1 MGGWMVPLAIQFCNC
16 QLAQQLQA
24 SKNLVLE
31 CIAIYFAKQVKI
43 SDQKYNTNTYTKFT
57 YICILF
63 LSNLRSCIQYNYGTV
78 NTIVIVY
85 IPHIS
90 ISLTTA
96 EAAISKGDSLDV
108 YMKSVKDKLD
118 KGTMDEV
125 KPQIK

>member
-1 MGGWMVPLAIQFCNC
+1 MYLILIQP
-16 QLAQQLQA
+16 
-24 SKNLVLE
+24 K
-31 CIAIYFAKQVKI
+31 IMHTIYVTA
-43 SDQKYNTNTYTKFT
+43 
-57 YICILF
+57 
-63 LSNLRSCIQYNYGTV
+63 

-90 ISLTTA
+90 ILLTTA

>member
-1 MGGWMVPLAIQFCNC
+1 MYLILIQP
-16 QLAQQLQA
+16 
-24 SKNLVLE
+24 K
-31 CIAIYFAKQVKI
+31 IMHTIYV
-43 SDQKYNTNTYTKFT
+43 
-57 YICILF
+57 
-63 LSNLRSCIQYNYGTV
+63 TV

-96 EAAISKGDSLDV
+96 EAAVSKGDSLNV

-125 KPQIK
+125 KLQINKLKEVFSDI

>member
-1 MGGWMVPLAIQFCNC
+1 M
-16 QLAQQLQA
+16 
-24 SKNLVLE
+24 
-31 CIAIYFAKQVKI
+31 
-43 SDQKYNTNTYTKFT
+43 
-57 YICILF
+57 
-63 LSNLRSCIQYNYGTV
+63 
-78 NTIVIVY
+78 Y

-125 KPQIK
+125 KLQINKLKQVFSDT